1 MILPDDPIFKLF
13 LHPGY
18 QFTIMLLGIFITFLL
33 VFLNGF
39 FVAAEFAIVKV
50 RSSQLELKVK
60 EGNRIATL
68 SKHIVSHLDGYLAA
82 TQLGITLA
90 SLGLGWIGEPV
101 VSKIIIGLMELIGV
115 SINPEL
121 SHAIALPVAFIIITI
136 LHIVFGELAP
146 KSLAIQRSEGTT
158 MVVAYPLQFFFY
170 LFRPFI
176 WILNGLANFILKRI
190 GIRPVGGADAHSS
203 EELQYLVQ
211 QGQKS
216 GKIDESEYKI
226 IKNAFDFSDQTA
238 KQIMVPRTQVFAF
251 EVNSF
256 NESILEKIIEENY
269 SRIPCYEEN
278 LDNIIGVVYLKDL
291 LKASRKDY
299 KINIRDLLRN
309 VMLVPDTKSIG
320 KLLNE
325 FQIKHQQMA
334 IVVDEYGGTEGI
346 ITMEDILEELV
357 GEIQDEF
364 DNEMPFVE
372 KVGDKVYNV
381 LASSSID
388 DVNEFLPHPIEKD
401 EQYET
406 LAGYLIL
413 KFGKIPQMKEKIISD
428 NYEFSILKKNKSSI
442 LLAQLVDLTTSAE
455 DKK

>member
-1 MILPDDPIFKLF
+1 MV
-13 LHPGY
+13 
-18 QFTIMLLGIFITFLL
+18 LGIFITLIL
-33 VFLNGF
+33 VFFNGF

-50 RSSQLELKVK
+50 RSSQLDVKVK
-60 EGNRIATL
+60 EGDRIAIL

-101 VSKIIIGLMELIGV
+101 VSKIILGLMELIGI
-115 SINPEL
+115 SMDPSL
-121 SHAIALPVAFIIITI
+121 AHAIALPLAFIIITI

-146 KSLAIQRSEGTT
+146 KSLAIQRSESTSR
-158 MVVAYPLQFFFY
+158 VIAYPLQFFFY

-176 WILNGLANFILKRI
+176 WILNGFANMILKTI
-190 GIRPVGGADAHSS
+190 GISAVRGSDVHSS
-203 EELQYLVQ
+203 EELQLLVQ
-211 QGQKS
+211 QGQQS
-216 GKIDESEYKI
+216 GEIDESEYKI
-226 IKNAFDFSDQTA
+226 IKNAFDFSEQTA

-256 NESILEKIIEENY
+256 NETLLEKIIEESY
-269 SRIPCYEEN
+269 SRIPCYEES

-291 LKASRKDY
+291 LKAALKGNTV
-299 KINIRDLLRN
+299 NIRDLLRN
-309 VMLVPDTKSIG
+309 ILIVPDTKSIG

-325 FQIKHQQMA
+325 FQVKHQQMA
-334 IVVDEYGGTEGI
+334 VVVDEYGGTEGI

-364 DNEMPFVE
+364 DNEIPFVE
-372 KVGDKVYNV
+372 KVGDRMYNV
-381 LASSSID
+381 VASSSID
-388 DVNEFLPHPIEKD
+388 DINEFLPHPIDKD

-413 KFGKIPQMKEKIISD
+413 KFGKIPLIKEKIVLD

-442 LLAQLVDLTTSAE
+442 TFVHLVDLSYS
-455 DKK
+455 DHHL